1 MLQTELNWV
10 RVGQLLGSC
19 ECSKEPV
26 DLIQCGAFFDRETA
40 FQESLCSIGLLISY
54 L

>member
-10 RVGQLLGSC
+10 RVGQLLGCC

-26 DLIQCGAFFDRETA
+26 DLIQCGAFFTKE
-40 FQESLCSIGLLISY
+40 LLFKNHSA